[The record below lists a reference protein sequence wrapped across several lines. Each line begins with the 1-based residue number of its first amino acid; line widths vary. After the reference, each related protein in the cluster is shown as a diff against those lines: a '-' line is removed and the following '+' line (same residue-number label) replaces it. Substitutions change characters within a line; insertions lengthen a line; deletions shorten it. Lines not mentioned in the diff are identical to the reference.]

1 MKILMKIKG
10 NNNIKNSSKGITL
23 VALVLTIIIL
33 LILAGVGI
41 ATLTE
46 ENGILGKASEAK
58 IMQAIGAIKEE
69 IKLAGYSDIIDN
81 KNSTVEQLLADG
93 KVQRTVQP
101 TDDVYYMHYIIKSSA
116 YQSMS
121 GLGEGTKST
130 LKDVFLIDDNFNV
143 KYIDKTGKEYGDNIQ
158 EKILEDE
165 TEIRFASKAFSEYVS
180 KISGIT
186 EENMKFKWMKNQTK
200 LVIANT
206 EITSLEDLVFFPNL
220 TTLAIGEYGNA
231 IPQITTLDGI
241 ENCQKL
247 SSLEII
253 YGQNK
258 DYSALKYLSTLKTFY
273 RFSGN
278 DFDNIIEALK
288 NSTTLENFT
297 IRAQN
302 IIDMSKVAE
311 LKNLKILNLGD
322 NKINEIQGLENQYN
336 LTHLTLANN
345 AIIKIEGLESLS
357 NLQVLN
363 LTNNKITDITPISL
377 NSALT
382 QLYLTKNSEID
393 GNRNNYS
400 QEGINALNEIGKI
413 LDRNGLIYIDV
424 DKLKLFT
431 NYTRLDLSSQNLTTL
446 DSIEGLDKLKY
457 LNLNGNRITLEDKK
471 SQEILKSMAN
481 LEELNLNGNNII
493 NITSINYLKELKTL
507 VLTGN
512 QNIINLKEIEDII
525 CNLSTLRVSTEN
537 LRTITNCDINKITKL
552 NLNYSGL
559 TEIPDLSK
567 FTNLISINFTGNS
580 SILDFNEVNK
590 IKSLKSL
597 YLSNVNLHEKTFN
610 FSNLLNLKYFNLSNN
625 TLWSEDL
632 EKLKELKNNKNL
644 TIDLSNN
651 SIIDASSLLVLDTSC
666 IINLQ
671 NNVNLTQESKDALR
685 SRFGSNVSF

>member
-685 SRFGSNVSF
+685 ARFGSNVSF